1 MHGCMLDLCT
11 CMKVYNNN
19 VETRRMIDV
28 YTQLHSSYVHEWM
41 AITHCNQS
49 LWCLFLQSQGKLH
62 ITVISCF
69 VINEF
74 ESKYVS

>member
-41 AITHCNQS
+41 TITHNRCDACSYN
-49 LWCLFLQSQGKLH
+49 LK
-62 ITVISCF
+62 
-69 VINEF
+69 
-74 ESKYVS
+74 VSYI